1 MHVSQHQPRSAD
13 ICAHMNGMKK
23 NSNIPCLCREV
34 PGDERQLLPE
44 QSAVDHHR
52 ENEAAAAANFGVH
65 QIWLQLPKQAFKAKG
80 KECGVREPFL

>member
-1 MHVSQHQPRSAD
+1 MRSHERHEEEQQHTLPVQR
-13 ICAHMNGMKK
+13 
-23 NSNIPCLCREV
+23 V

-44 QSAVDHHR
+44 QSAADHR